1 MQTIKFFLLLCL
13 AATLF
18 TTACKKDD
26 DPGAKSLPGI
36 WEGKWGSGAQDPL
49 YFLKF
54 KLESNGQLQ
63 RLDEEG
69 QVIASGNWVL
79 EGIEIEFT
87 YTHTADGQAHKIRG
101 LYTDFDG
108 TITGTWGYSP
118 SKANGGNIELK
129 KQ

>member
-1 MQTIKFFLLLCL
+1 MQTIKFLLILGL
-13 AATLF
+13 SATLF
-18 TTACKKDD
+18 SACKKDNE
-26 DPGAKSLPGI
+26 PGSKSLPGI
-36 WEGKWGSGAQDPL
+36 WEGKWGSGSQDPA
-49 YFLKF
+49 YFIKF

-69 QVIASGNWVL
+69 QVIANGNWEL
-79 EGIEIEFT
+79 DGIEIEFT
-87 YTHTADGQAHKIRG
+87 YTHTADGQAHKIGG

-108 TITGTWGYSP
+108 AITGTWGYSP